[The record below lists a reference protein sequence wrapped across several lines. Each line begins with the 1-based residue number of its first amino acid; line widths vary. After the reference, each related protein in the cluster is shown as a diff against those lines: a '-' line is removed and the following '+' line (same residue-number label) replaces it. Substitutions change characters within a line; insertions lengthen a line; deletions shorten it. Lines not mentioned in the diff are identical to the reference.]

1 MEHNIIVSME
11 NVSKSFGSECVLR
24 NVSCTFEAGKIHGI
38 IGKNGSGKTILMKLI
53 CGLTL
58 PTSGEVRVRGQRI
71 GKDVDV
77 PPDIGALI
85 DAPGFL
91 SYHSGRKNLRYLAQL
106 NRKIN
111 DDGVRAAMER
121 VGLDYT
127 SKKLVG
133 KYSLGMRQR
142 LGIAQAIMENP
153 EILLLDEPMN
163 GMDKQGSENI
173 RQLILELRA
182 EGKTIFLASHIPQD
196 IDILCDTVHEID
208 AGCLMVVRFR
218 CRQELCANS
227 FAGSG

>member
-173 RQLILELRA
+173 RQLILELRT

-208 AGCLMVVRFR
+208 AGCLMVVR
-218 CRQELCANS
+218 
-227 FAGSG
+227 

>member
-1 MEHNIIVSME
+1 M
-11 NVSKSFGSECVLR
+11 
-24 NVSCTFEAGKIHGI
+24 
-38 IGKNGSGKTILMKLI
+38 NG
-53 CGLTL
+53 
-58 PTSGEVRVRGQRI
+58 
-71 GKDVDV
+71 

-111 DDGVRAAMER
+111 DGGVRDAMER
-121 VGLDYT
+121 VGLGYT

-133 KYSLGMRQR
+133 KYSLGMRQW

-173 RQLILELRA
+173 RQLILELRT

-196 IDILCDTVHEID
+196 IDILCDTVHEI
-208 AGCLMVVRFR
+208 G
-218 CRQELCANS
+218 
-227 FAGSG
+227 

>member
-58 PTSGEVRVRGQRI
+58 PTFGEVRVRGQRI

-208 AGCLMVVRFR
+208 AGCLMVVR
-218 CRQELCANS
+218 
-227 FAGSG
+227 

>member
-58 PTSGEVRVRGQRI
+58 PTSGEVRVKGQRI

-208 AGCLMVVRFR
+208 AGCLMVVR
-218 CRQELCANS
+218 
-227 FAGSG
+227 

>member
-208 AGCLMVVRFR
+208 EGCLMVVR
-218 CRQELCANS
+218 
-227 FAGSG
+227 

>member
-11 NVSKSFGSECVLR
+11 NVSKSFGSEYVLR

-53 CGLTL
+53 CGLTM

-173 RQLILELRA
+173 RQLILELRT

-196 IDILCDTVHEID
+196 IDILCNTVHEID
-208 AGCLMVVRFR
+208 AGCLMVVR
-218 CRQELCANS
+218 
-227 FAGSG
+227 

>member
-182 EGKTIFLASHIPQD
+182 AGHRHIMRYCP
-196 IDILCDTVHEID
+196 
-208 AGCLMVVRFR
+208 
-218 CRQELCANS
+218 
-227 FAGSG
+227 

>member
-11 NVSKSFGSECVLR
+11 NISKSFGSECVLR

-208 AGCLMVVRFR
+208 AGCLMVVR
-218 CRQELCANS
+218 
-227 FAGSG
+227 

>member
-11 NVSKSFGSECVLR
+11 NVSKSFGSEYVLR

-53 CGLTL
+53 CGLTM

-173 RQLILELRA
+173 RQLILELRT

-196 IDILCDTVHEID
+196 IDILCDTVYEID
-208 AGCLMVVRFR
+208 AGCLMVVR
-218 CRQELCANS
+218 
-227 FAGSG
+227 

>member
-11 NVSKSFGSECVLR
+11 NVLKSFGSECVLR

-38 IGKNGSGKTILMKLI
+38 IGKNGSDKTILIKLI

-208 AGCLMVVRFR
+208 AGCLMVVR
-218 CRQELCANS
+218 
-227 FAGSG
+227 

>member
-173 RQLILELRA
+173 RQLIMELRA

-208 AGCLMVVRFR
+208 AGCLMVVR
-218 CRQELCANS
+218 
-227 FAGSG
+227 

>member
-77 PPDIGALI
+77 PPDIGARI

-208 AGCLMVVRFR
+208 AGCLMVVR
-218 CRQELCANS
+218 
-227 FAGSG
+227 

>member
-106 NRKIN
+106 TRKIN

-208 AGCLMVVRFR
+208 AGCLMVVR
-218 CRQELCANS
+218 
-227 FAGSG
+227 

>member
-38 IGKNGSGKTILMKLI
+38 IGKNGSGKTVLMKLI

-208 AGCLMVVRFR
+208 AGCLMVVR
-218 CRQELCANS
+218 
-227 FAGSG
+227 

>member
-1 MEHNIIVSME
+1 ME

-208 AGCLMVVRFR
+208 AGCLMVVR
-218 CRQELCANS
+218 
-227 FAGSG
+227 

>member
-208 AGCLMVVRFR
+208 AGCLMVSPYSVTA
-218 CRQELCANS
+218 L
-227 FAGSG
+227 

>member
-163 GMDKQGSENI
+163 CMDKQGSENI

-208 AGCLMVVRFR
+208 AGCLMVVR
-218 CRQELCANS
+218 
-227 FAGSG
+227 

>member
-111 DDGVRAAMER
+111 DDGVRTAMER

-173 RQLILELRA
+173 RQLIMELRA

-208 AGCLMVVRFR
+208 AGCLMVVR
-218 CRQELCANS
+218 
-227 FAGSG
+227 

>member
-58 PTSGEVRVRGQRI
+58 STSGEVRVRGQRI

-208 AGCLMVVRFR
+208 AGCLMVVR
-218 CRQELCANS
+218 
-227 FAGSG
+227 

>member
-11 NVSKSFGSECVLR
+11 NVLKSFGSECVLR

-38 IGKNGSGKTILMKLI
+38 IGKNGSGKTILIKLI

-208 AGCLMVVRFR
+208 AGCLMVVR
-218 CRQELCANS
+218 
-227 FAGSG
+227 

>member
-11 NVSKSFGSECVLR
+11 NVSKSFGSEGVLR

-208 AGCLMVVRFR
+208 AGCLMVVR
-218 CRQELCANS
+218 
-227 FAGSG
+227 

>member
-1 MEHNIIVSME
+1 MEHDIIVSME

-173 RQLILELRA
+173 RQLIMELRA

-208 AGCLMVVRFR
+208 AGCLMVVR
-218 CRQELCANS
+218 
-227 FAGSG
+227 

>member
-121 VGLDYT
+121 VGLDYI

-208 AGCLMVVRFR
+208 AGCLMVVR
-218 CRQELCANS
+218 
-227 FAGSG
+227 

>member
-196 IDILCDTVHEID
+196 IDILCDTVHDID
-208 AGCLMVVRFR
+208 AGCLMVVR
-218 CRQELCANS
+218 
-227 FAGSG
+227 

>member
-91 SYHSGRKNLRYLAQL
+91 SYHRGRKNLRYLAQL

-208 AGCLMVVRFR
+208 AGCLMVVR
-218 CRQELCANS
+218 
-227 FAGSG
+227 

>member
-1 MEHNIIVSME
+1 MDENIIVAMK
-11 NVSKSFGSECVLR
+11 NVSKSFGAEIVLR
-24 NVSCTFEAGKIHGI
+24 NISCTFEAGKIHGF

-58 PTSGEVRVRGQRI
+58 PTSGEVFVRGKLV
-71 GKDVDV
+71 GKDIDV

-91 SYHSGRKNLRYLAQL
+91 SYHSGRKNLRYLSEL
-106 NRKIN
+106 NRIISEE
-111 DDGVRAAMER
+111 GVKVAMER

-127 SKKLVG
+127 SRKAVG

-163 GMDKQGSENI
+163 GMDKQGAEDI
-173 RQLILELRA
+173 RKLILELRM

-196 IDILCDTVHEID
+196 IEVLCDTVFEVD
-208 AGCLMVVRFR
+208 
-218 CRQELCANS
+218 
-227 FAGSG
+227 SGTLTRTM